1 MTCTFR
7 NLFEC
12 IQIEIRNY
20 VKIALGRNNELI
32 MVDVLNKTLV
42 FSHVGISGA
51 SHACATLHIEGFYFA
66 IEANNIC
73 KNLL

>member
-42 FSHVGISGA
+42 F
-51 SHACATLHIEGFYFA
+51 
-66 IEANNIC
+66 
-73 KNLL
+73 